1 MSKYSNLMAEVES
14 IRQGWKGYGI
24 LEAIMFIDEMKEQYS
39 PEIQREL
46 REFLRDG
53 ARLFAPAKE

>member
-1 MSKYSNLMAEVES
+1 MAEVEY

-46 REFLRDG
+46 REFMRDG